1 MASSRYDVV
10 LSPKADKQ
18 LDDLSLLL
26 QRRITQA
33 LEDLEPNPRPP
44 GAIKLQGSDDL
55 WRIRVGE
62 YRVVYTINDGKLL
75 VLVVRLGHRRD
86 IYKN

>member
-1 MASSRYDVV
+1 MGSSHFEVV
-10 LSPKADKQ
+10 FSPKADKQ
-18 LDDLSLLL
+18 LDDLSTSL

-33 LEDLEPNPRPP
+33 LEGLEPNPRPP

-55 WRIRVGE
+55 WRIRVGD
-62 YRVVYTINDGKLL
+62 YRIIYSIDDGKLL
-75 VLVVRLGHRRD
+75 VLVVRLGHCRD